1 MRVVVAYHGI
11 RITGVALFMS
21 IILLIPLSH
30 FAQAGSVYIESF
42 EPKKLKLIAGKSIV
56 IKSTAPINRISEP
69 DSEIATA
76 VALSPKEIYVSAKG
90 AGATSLMLWQEK
102 RLTAVYDIE
111 VAYDIS
117 QLKESLYQLLPEE
130 NELKVTATNDS
141 ITLSG
146 KVANATSLTQAVSL
160 AEAFAPE
167 GKVNNLLSVGGVH
180 QVMLE
185 VRVSEISRDTVKRL
199 GVNFLYNR
207 GDDFAINRL
216 AGLTS
221 QAIDQSGFIDSAFA
235 PTVSALFRF
244 GVGSATWTWF
254 IDALQQDGLIKVLAE
269 PTLITQSGKEASF
282 LAGGEFPVPIPQSG
296 FANTITIEWKE
307 FGVRLK
313 FTPNVLD
320 NDHINIE
327 VAPEVSDLNFTNAI
341 QFQGFLIPGLTTRR
355 ASTTVELADGQSFA
369 IAGLLKD
376 NIRDSLSKYPALGD
390 IPILGALFR
399 SRDFQ
404 KDRSEL
410 LIIVTPHLVKP
421 LDLAKQPLPTDFYLE
436 PNDAEIYIEGML
448 ECREKQRPAGVRGQL
463 DGEFGYVLPSDKGLN

>member
-1 MRVVVAYHGI
+1 MRAI
-11 RITGVALFMS
+11 VALPGNKITTVS
-21 IILLIPLSH
+21 LLISILLLFPLGH
-30 FAQAGSVYIESF
+30 FAQASSVNIESF
-42 EPKKLKLIAGKSIV
+42 EPKKLKMIVGKSIV
-56 IKSTAPINRISEP
+56 INSTVPISRISEP
-69 DSEIATA
+69 DSAIATA
-76 VALSPKEIYVSAKG
+76 IALSAKELYVSAKG
-90 AGATSLMLWQEK
+90 AGTTNLMLWHGK
-102 RLTAVYDIE
+102 RLAAVYDIE
-111 VAYDIS
+111 VAFDIS

-130 NELKVTATNDS
+130 NDLKVTATNDS

-146 KVANATSLTQAVSL
+146 KVANATSLSKAVSL

-167 GKVNNLLSVGGVH
+167 GKVNNLLTVGGVH

-185 VRVSEISRDTVKRL
+185 VRVSEISRDTMKRL
-199 GVNFLYNR
+199 GVNFIYQR

-221 QAIDQSGFIDSAFA
+221 EVIDQSGFIDAAFA
-235 PTVSALFRF
+235 PNVSALFRF

-254 IDALQQDGLIKVLAE
+254 IDALQKDGLIKVLAE

-320 NDHINIE
+320 NEHINID

-341 QFQGFLIPGLTTRR
+341 QFQGFIIPGLSTRR

-390 IPILGALFR
+390 IPILGTLFR

-404 KDRSEL
+404 KDRTEL

-421 LDLAKQPLPTDFYLE
+421 LDLAKQPLPTDFYVE
-436 PNDAEIYIEGML
+436 PNDVELYIEGML
-448 ECREKQRPAGVRGQL
+448 EGREKPRPGTRGQL
-463 DGEFGYVLPSDKGLN
+463 DGEFGYVLPSENRMD

>member
-1 MRVVVAYHGI
+1 MRAIVVLHEI
-11 RITGVALFMS
+11 RITIVSFLMS
-21 IILLIPLSH
+21 ILLLMPLGH
-30 FAQAGSVYIESF
+30 FAQAGSVNIESF
-42 EPKKLKLIAGKSIV
+42 EPTKLKMIVGKSIV
-56 IKSTAPINRISEP
+56 INSTVPIDRISQP
-69 DSEIATA
+69 DSGIATA
-76 VALSPKEIYVSAKG
+76 MALSSKEIYVSAKG
-90 AGATSLMLWQEK
+90 VGATNLMLWQKK

-111 VAYDIS
+111 VAFDIS

-130 NELKVTATNDS
+130 NDLKVTATNAS

-146 KVANATSLTQAVSL
+146 KVANATNLSKAVSL

-167 GKVNNLLSVGGVH
+167 GKVNNLLTVGGVH

-185 VRVSEISRDTVKRL
+185 VRVSEISRDTMKRL
-199 GVNFLYNR
+199 GVNFMYQR

-221 QAIDQSGFIDSAFA
+221 QAIDQSGFIDAAFA
-235 PTVSALFRF
+235 PNVNALFRF

-254 IDALQQDGLIKVLAE
+254 IDALQKDGLIKVLAE

-307 FGVRLK
+307 FGVRLN

-320 NDHINIE
+320 NEHINIA
-327 VAPEVSDLNFTNAI
+327 VAPEVSDLDFTRAI
-341 QFQGFLIPGLTTRR
+341 QFQGFIIPGLTTRR

-376 NIRDSLSKYPALGD
+376 NVRDSLSKYPALGD
-390 IPILGALFR
+390 IPILGSLFR

-404 KDRSEL
+404 KDRTEL

-421 LDLAKQPLPTDFYLE
+421 LDLAKQPLPTDFYIE
-436 PNDAEIYIEGML
+436 PNDVELYIEGML
-448 ECREKQRPAGVRGQL
+448 EGREKQRPGVLRGQL
-463 DGEFGYVLPSDKGLN
+463 DGEFGYVLPSDNGIE